1 METTILLSARR
12 YDFKDEKD
20 KTVQGVT
27 LQYLTGDA
35 ESTETERG
43 CSVFTITAPFDVWLT
58 LKNVPGVYDL
68 DFKQRPGK
76 GGRPT
81 LQCVAANFKAPFDAL
96 TKKSG

>member
-12 YDFKDEKD
+12 YDFNDD
-20 KTVQGVT
+20 KGKSVQGVT
-27 LQYLTGDA
+27 LQYLTGD
-35 ESTETERG
+35 TETSDNDKG
-43 CSVFTITAPFDVWLT
+43 CSVFTITAPYDVWLT
-58 LKNVPGVYDL
+58 LKAVPGVYDL

-96 TKKSG
+96 TKKPA

>member
-12 YDFKDEKD
+12 YDFNDD
-20 KTVQGVT
+20 KGASVKGVT
-27 LQYLTGDA
+27 LQYLTGD
-35 ESTETERG
+35 TENTDTGRG
-43 CSVFTITAPFDVWLT
+43 CSVFTITAPFDVWLA
-58 LKNVPGVYDL
+58 LKTVPGVYDL

-81 LQCVAANFKAPFDAL
+81 LQCVSANFKAPFDAL